1 VNPQKSPREIRAT
14 DSPKQWA
21 FWFLLLY
28 PLAAPIYAIT
38 RRNWSVLANTL
49 AFLFSVSIV
58 WELAKYFINAFWSY
72 DIDSNSILDGV
83 FTIFVWVGITL
94 VAYYSIRSVVAV
106 AKSET
111 NPSQNQEFARL
122 EPLDSN
128 NPKSHTRHRHHRRSV
143 QETITFL
150 LSALKPHK
158 KFSYVFGGLLVLVI
172 GAYALY
178 TSSVE
183 ATIKSNPVL
192 AAVSATGTEIRIKHF
207 NCGDIYGYYDSG
219 TDSLE
224 ICTAVHDDKLFSS
237 KESTIRHEAWHLVQA
252 CSAVKTKND
261 EWGRFV
267 EVNSPLLSGKSLSD
281 EDLKYVYENYD
292 KQDQAI
298 EAEAF
303 LAEFNLTDG
312 QIIKAIE
319 EKCYFPE

>member
-1 VNPQKSPREIRAT
+1 MNPKKSPREIRAT

-38 RRNWSVLANTL
+38 RRNWSVLANTI
-49 AFLFSVSIV
+49 AFLFSVSII

-111 NPSQNQEFARL
+111 NRSQNQEFVRL
-122 EPLDSN
+122 EPPDLS
-128 NPKSHTRHRHHRRSV
+128 NPKSHPRHRHPRRSV

-150 LSALKPHK
+150 LGAIKSHK
-158 KFSYVFGGLLVLVI
+158 KLSYVLGGLLVLVM

-178 TSSVE
+178 TSTVE

-192 AAVSATGTEIRIKHF
+192 AAVAATGTEIRIKHF
-207 NCGDIYGYYDSG
+207 NCGDMYGFYDSG

-261 EWGRFV
+261 EWGRFA
-267 EVNSPLLSGKSLSD
+267 EVNSPLLAGKSLGV
-281 EDLKYVYENYD
+281 EDQKYVSDNYD
-292 KQDQAI
+292 KQDHAI
-298 EAEAF
+298 ETEAL

-312 QIIKAIE
+312 QIISAIE